1 MAEIYTYETNPLG
14 KEPVGKILCRM
25 SVPAVIA
32 NLISSLYNVV
42 DQIFIGNKIGY
53 LGNAATNV
61 AYPLTT
67 ICLAIGLM
75 MGLGSAAGFNLA
87 LGRKRPDIARK
98 FAGSD
103 LSGLIIFGIVCC
115 ILVELFL
122 TPLMLLFGATENFL
136 GLACDYSR
144 IIAIGLPLQ
153 MIAFGFSPLVR
164 GDGASFY
171 SMLSISAGAVV
182 NIILDY
188 VFMYPLDMGIEG
200 AAIATVIGQA
210 VTFTMLVAYV
220 KRFKSV
226 VFEPQDFIPRI
237 KPIIRGCQLG
247 FLAFVFQAST
257 LMVMIIVNRLFRKY
271 GDLTVY
277 GADVCIAVIGILM
290 KIISLNLAIHIGMN
304 QGGQPIV
311 SFNYGAKKYRRVRD
325 CIKLQIIVVTITS
338 TIFFLLIQL
347 FPQQLFSLFGSGDE
361 MYFACAKMMSR
372 RYGAL
377 LFLSGYL
384 MASSTFFTAIGKP
397 AKGSLLALIRQ
408 VFTLIPLILILGNLF
423 GVNGVTLASPISEAI
438 SFVLT
443 TVFFYTEMKSM
454 PKVNMDEESL
464 REAEA
469 AGA

>member
-14 KEPVGKILCRM
+14 KEAVGTILRKM
-25 SVPAVIA
+25 SIPAVIA

-53 LGNAATNV
+53 LGNAATNI

-87 LGRKRPDIARK
+87 LGRKRPDIARQ

-103 LSGLIIFGIVCC
+103 LSGLILFGLICC
-115 ILVELFL
+115 ILVEIFL

-136 GLACDYSR
+136 DYACDYSR

-164 GDGASFY
+164 GDGAPMY
-171 SMLSISAGAVV
+171 SMISISAGAVV

-188 VFMYPLDMGIEG
+188 VLMYPLDMGIQG
-200 AAIATVIGQA
+200 AAIATVIGEA
-210 VTFTMLVAYV
+210 VTAIMLVVYV
-220 KRFKSV
+220 RRFKSV
-226 VFEPQDFIPRI
+226 QFELSDFIPRI
-237 KPIIRGCQLG
+237 KPIVRGCQLG

-257 LMVMIIVNRLFRKY
+257 LLVMIIVNRLFRKY
-271 GDLTVY
+271 GDLTIY
-277 GADVCIAVIGILM
+277 GSDVCIAVIGILM

-325 CIKLQIIVVTITS
+325 TIKLQIIVVTITS
-338 TIFFLLIQL
+338 TFFFLMIQL
-347 FPQQLFSLFGSGDE
+347 FPRQLFTIFGSGDE
-361 MYFACAKMMSR
+361 TYFACAEMMAR
-372 RYGAL
+372 RYAAL

-384 MASSTFFTAIGKP
+384 MAASTFFTAIGKP
-397 AKGSLLALIRQ
+397 FKGSLLALIRQ
-408 VFTLIPLILILGNLF
+408 VFTLIPLTLILGNLF
-423 GVNGVTLASPISEAI
+423 GVNGVTIASPVSEAI
-438 SFVLT
+438 SCVLT

-454 PKVNMDEESL
+454 PKENMDEESL
-464 REAEA
+464 RAAEAESA
-469 AGA
+469 